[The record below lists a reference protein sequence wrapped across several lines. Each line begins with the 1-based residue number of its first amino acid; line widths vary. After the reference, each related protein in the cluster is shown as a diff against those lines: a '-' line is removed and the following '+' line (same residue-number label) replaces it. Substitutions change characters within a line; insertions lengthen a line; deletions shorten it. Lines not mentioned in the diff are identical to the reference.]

1 MADGGAKV
9 RASALC
15 SHHEVTACP
24 FGRTDYI
31 FRHVVASENE
41 LGGYQLV
48 GRLAVGGMAE
58 VYQARARQTT
68 QRSPGEPDDVV
79 IKRLLPSYRND
90 AAWVKQFVDEAKLT
104 VRLRHA
110 NIVRTFRCFK
120 ANNDYLM
127 VQELVSGRTLQYMQ
141 DAFRQH
147 NAMMPPSAATY
158 IVICLLKAL
167 DYVHRAK
174 VGDGGTSIVHRDVN
188 PTNVLLSVAGDVKL
202 TDFGVAEAEG
212 LSRGEAGAL
221 RGTISYMSPEAVLGQ
236 AVDHRSDLFAAGIIL
251 WELFSGQRLFPGAS
265 EMEMM
270 HKVRDCRVPNV
281 LKLNPDLPEQA
292 ASIVRKAVQPDKTQR
307 FQNAS
312 DFVRALEVLARR
324 NGWPVSVDALK
335 PLLGG

>member
-1 MADGGAKV
+1 
-9 RASALC
+9 
-15 SHHEVTACP
+15 
-24 FGRTDYI
+24 
-31 FRHVVASENE
+31 VAQETE

-58 VYQARARQTT
+58 VYQAKARPAT

-120 ANNDYLM
+120 AGMDYLM

-141 DAFRQH
+141 DAFRQA
-147 NAMMPPSAATY
+147 NAIMPASASTY
-158 IVICLLKAL
+158 IGICLLRAL

-174 VGDGGTSIVHRDVN
+174 VGDGGATIVHRDVN
-188 PTNVLLSVAGDVKL
+188 PTNILLSVAGDVKL
-202 TDFGVAEAEG
+202 TDFGVAEVEG
-212 LSRGEAGAL
+212 IMRGDSGAL
-221 RGTISYMSPEAVLGQ
+221 RGTISYMAPESVLGQ
-236 AVDHRSDLFAAGIIL
+236 AVDHRSDLFAAGVIL
-251 WELFSGQRLFPGAS
+251 WELFTGQRLFAGNS

-281 LKLNPDLPEQA
+281 QKINPEIPDQA
-292 ASIVRKAVQPDKTQR
+292 AAIVRKALQPDRAAR
-307 FQNAS
+307 FQTAAE
-312 DFVRALEVLARR
+312 FARVLEILAKR
-324 NGWPVSVDALK
+324 NSWPVSVDALK